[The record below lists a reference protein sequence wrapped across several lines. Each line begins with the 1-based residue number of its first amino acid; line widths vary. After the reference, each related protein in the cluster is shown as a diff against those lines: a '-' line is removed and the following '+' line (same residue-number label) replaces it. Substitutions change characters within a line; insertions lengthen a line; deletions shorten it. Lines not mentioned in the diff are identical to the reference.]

1 MTSQPVLLITGAAQR
16 LGATTAKTFHQAGF
30 TIALHYRSSKSAA
43 EEIANELNNE
53 RANSCHL
60 FAADLDDITALQQ
73 LATDVI
79 SQLGQIDVLI
89 NNASSFYPTAVGT
102 VTEEHWNDLIS
113 SNMKAPF
120 FLSQACAETLKQQQG
135 CIINIVDI
143 HSERA
148 LKEHPVY
155 CMAKAGLNMMTKSL
169 AVELAPNVRVNGISP
184 GAILWPGENNSP
196 ALNDQAQQNIL
207 NKVPLNRTG
216 EPADIANTALFLA
229 TNAPY
234 ISGQI
239 IAVDGGRSAKS

>member
-1 MTSQPVLLITGAAQR
+1 MTNPVLLITGAALR
-16 LGATTAKTFHQAGF
+16 LGAATVCTFHQAGF
-30 TIALHYRSSKSAA
+30 DIALHYRSSHAA
-43 EEIANELNNE
+43 ADELATELNLQ
-53 RANSCHL
+53 RANSCHTIQ
-60 FAADLDDITALQQ
+60 ADLDDLSAINL
-73 LATDVI
+73 LAKTVEQKFDR
-79 SQLGQIDVLI
+79 LDVLI
-89 NNASSFYPTAVGT
+89 NNASSFYPTPVGT
-102 VTEEHWNDLIS
+102 VTEENWNDLIS

-120 FLSQACAETLKQQQG
+120 FLAQACAPMLTKQQG

-169 AVELAPNVRVNGISP
+169 ATELAPAVRVNGISP
-184 GAILWPGENNSP
+184 GAILWPGKNNSP
-196 ALNDQAQQNIL
+196 ALDQEAQQNIM

-216 EPADIANTALFLA
+216 EPNDIANTALFLA
-229 TNAPY
+229 TKAPY